1 MIANSSFKQ
10 ELLLREYGRNVQN
23 IVKYILSIE
32 DRAQRSRSSQLL
44 VNLMAKLNPTIR
56 DIQDMQQK
64 LWNHL
69 FVMSDGKLDVDCPYP
84 LSAMEYLND
93 KPARMI
99 IPRDIPRYKHYGKN
113 VEYLIGR
120 AIEVQDPEERDAAIV
135 SLGKLMKTLYRTY
148 NKDSITDEIIL
159 NNIREL
165 SGGKLDLDPAR
176 IESNTLFEVN
186 MKAAY
191 QNNNPA
197 NNQNNQ
203 NNLNRKKTNQD
214 NNNNKQQQ
222 QRKKQQP

>member
-23 IVKYILSIE
+23 IVSYILSIE
-32 DRAQRSRSSQLL
+32 DRAQRSRSAQLL

-93 KPARMI
+93 KPSRMD
-99 IPRDIPRYKHYGKN
+99 IPHDVPRYKHYGKN
-113 VEYLIGR
+113 VEHLINK
-120 AIEVQDPEERDAAIV
+120 AIEIKDKEEQDAAII

-165 SGGKLDLDPAR
+165 SRGKLDMDLAR
-176 IESNTLFEVN
+176 IEANSLFEVSA
-186 MKAAY
+186 KAAY
-191 QNNNPA
+191 QNNNSS
-197 NNQNNQ
+197 NNNN
-203 NNLNRKKTNQD
+203 NNNNNNRKKMQD
-214 NNNNKQQQ
+214 NKQQ
-222 QRKKQQP
+222 QRKKQQ

>member
-32 DRAQRSRSSQLL
+32 DRAQRSRSAQSL
-44 VNLMAKLNPTIR
+44 VYLMAKLNPTIR

-93 KPARMI
+93 KPSRMG
-99 IPRDIPRYKHYGKN
+99 IPHDVPRYKHYGKN
-113 VEYLIGR
+113 VEYLIGK
-120 AIEVQDPEERDAAIV
+120 AIEVNDKDERDAAII

-165 SGGKLDLDPAR
+165 SGGKLDMDLAR
-176 IESNTLFEVN
+176 IEANGLFDVSA
-186 MKAAY
+186 KAAY
-191 QNNNPA
+191 QNNNSSSNS
-197 NNQNNQ
+197 NN
-203 NNLNRKKTNQD
+203 NRKKMQD
-214 NNNNKQQQ
+214 NKQQM
-222 QRKKQQP
+222 RKKQ